1 MKHTNQN
8 QRISACQLYLISP
21 PTFEVKDFSVNL
33 IEALAT
39 THVSCFQLRLK
50 GAEDED
56 IMNTA
61 RALLPICRDFEVPF
75 ILNDRADLAAELKAE
90 GAHLGQD
97 DMSYKSARQWLGK
110 DAIVGVSCYD
120 STHTA
125 MLAAESGADYVAFGA
140 FFATTT
146 KKPRTQA
153 TPHLLSLW
161 QQTTTVPCVA
171 IGGITVE
178 NCSRLIKAGADF
190 IAVVSGVWDH
200 PEGPSAAVN
209 QFNKLCVTDKQAAP
223 N

>member
-1 MKHTNQN
+1 M
-8 QRISACQLYLISP
+8 
-21 PTFEVKDFSVNL
+21 KDFSVNL
-33 IEALAT
+33 IAALAT
-39 THVSCFQLRLK
+39 NHVSCFQLRLK
-50 GAEDED
+50 DAEDED
-56 IMNTA
+56 ILNIGRT
-61 RALLPICRDFEVPF
+61 LLPICQDFGVPF
-75 ILNDRADLAAELKAE
+75 ILNDRPDLAAELKAE

-97 DMSYKSARQWLGK
+97 DMSYKNARQWLGK

-153 TPHLLSLW
+153 TPQLLSLW

-178 NCSRLIKAGADF
+178 NCPRLIKAGADF